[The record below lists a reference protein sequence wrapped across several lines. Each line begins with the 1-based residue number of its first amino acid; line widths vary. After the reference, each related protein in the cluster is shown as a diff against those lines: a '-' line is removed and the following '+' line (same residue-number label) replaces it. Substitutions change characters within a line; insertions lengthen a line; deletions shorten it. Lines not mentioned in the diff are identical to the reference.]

1 MQFATI
7 CGGLSLFAAMI
18 VCIFMVV
25 QMIQRMAVD
34 YMEMILFCILLIGG
48 MILVGLGIVGYY
60 IGKIYNEVRGRP
72 SYIVSRKTK

>member
-1 MQFATI
+1 
-7 CGGLSLFAAMI
+7 
-18 VCIFMVV
+18 MVV